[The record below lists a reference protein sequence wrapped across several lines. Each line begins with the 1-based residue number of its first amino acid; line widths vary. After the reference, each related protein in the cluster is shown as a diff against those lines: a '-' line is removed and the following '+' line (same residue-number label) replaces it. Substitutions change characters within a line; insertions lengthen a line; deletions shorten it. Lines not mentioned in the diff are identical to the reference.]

1 MLKGEIWWAVLP
13 RARGSEPAK
22 TRPVLI
28 VQGDAMNRSS
38 VSTVMCASI
47 TSNLELEHAPGN
59 FRLEKGV
66 SKLEKTSVV
75 NLSQIVTI
83 DKTFVREYVC
93 ALPKSF
99 LERIDQS
106 LKTVFD
112 IQF

>member
-1 MLKGEIWWAVLP
+1 MIKGEIWWATLP

-28 VQGDAMNRSS
+28 IQSDTMNRSS
-38 VSTVMCASI
+38 ISTVMCAPI

-66 SKLEKTSVV
+66 SKLDRTSVV
-75 NLSQIVTI
+75 NFSQIVTV
-83 DKTFVREYVC
+83 DKSFIQKYVC

-99 LERIDQS
+99 LENIDKS

-112 IQF
+112 IQK

>member
-1 MLKGEIWWAVLP
+1 MLKGEIWWIVLP
-13 RARGSEPAK
+13 KERGSEPSK

-28 VQGDAMNRSS
+28 VQSDTMNRSS
-38 VSTVMCASI
+38 VSTTMCAVI
-47 TSNLELEHAPGN
+47 TSNIALEHAPGN

-66 SKLEKTSVV
+66 SKLEKTSIV
-75 NLSQIVTI
+75 NFSQIVTI
-83 DKTFVREYVC
+83 DKTFIQEYVC

-112 IQF
+112 IQY

>member
-1 MLKGEIWWAVLP
+1 VLP
-13 RARGSEPAK
+13 AVHGSEPAK

-28 VQGDAMNRSS
+28 VQSNAMNRSS

-47 TSNLELEHAPGN
+47 TSNLALEHVPGN
-59 FRLEKGV
+59 IRLEKGV
-66 SKLEKTSVV
+66 SKPDKTSVV
-75 NLSQIVTI
+75 NFSQIVTI
-83 DKTFVREYVC
+83 DKTFIREYVS

-99 LERIDQS
+99 LEHIDQS